1 MPLFLASL
9 CFHYQ
14 FLKEN
19 LHPTDRLH
27 QSPIFQQIT
36 QRHCEIARVAYPWT
50 ATDETPEFTG
60 LPPHTVIL
68 AKMNEMKQ
76 CMTVLKTDIQKI
88 IEFELNKRDIWD
100 GMHHAC
106 QIMDLIKNA
115 HKDMADLIKKQQ
127 ATSSVN
133 MLHQEEEIYNRNE
146 LPTNNTLHFYNGRSH
161 LLPRDWTMPNM
172 TFCQLITMWLCGDK
186 NKSVPPFRLL
196 ETIHMKN
203 HVPRA
208 KHILCAM
215 RFLMKYVE

>member
-1 MPLFLASL
+1 M
-9 CFHYQ
+9 
-14 FLKEN
+14 
-19 LHPTDRLH
+19 
-27 QSPIFQQIT
+27 
-36 QRHCEIARVAYPWT
+36 AYPWT

-60 LPPHTVIL
+60 LPLHTVIL

-88 IEFELNKRDIWD
+88 IEFELNKRDVGG

-146 LPTNNTLHFYNGRSH
+146 LPTITHYIS
-161 LLPRDWTMPNM
+161 TMDAFIYFPEIGQ
-172 TFCQLITMWLCGDK
+172 CQI
-186 NKSVPPFRLL
+186 
-196 ETIHMKN
+196 
-203 HVPRA
+203 
-208 KHILCAM
+208 
-215 RFLMKYVE
+215 